1 MQALAQDWI
10 YNAKI
15 TDVIILINLK
25 NSLNMS
31 MDRKIEVKKGF
42 KTKHIYILLGV
53 IFLVFLVWLLLSSSS
68 STYRTEIDKLTI
80 AEVSQAEFKDYISI
94 VGTVEPKTTI
104 YMDVEE
110 GGKVIE
116 KLIDEGEL
124 VKKGDVILRLIN
136 NDLKLQILNTESSLA
151 YQANELRNTLIN
163 MEQQKISNK
172 QNILSI
178 DTDIIRQKRQYEQ
191 NLLLFEKGFISKE
204 DYLRSKEDYDLS
216 VQDRQ
221 LRYQRMV
228 QDSIFR
234 ENQKI
239 QMNSSLNNMKQNLEM
254 VRERLENLNIKAPA
268 DGQLGSL
275 DIEIGQSISRGERI
289 GQLHILNNFK
299 VLAEVD
305 EHYIDR
311 VRRNLSASMQRN
323 NQEFILKAKKVY
335 PEVRDGRFKVD
346 LIFDG
351 KSPENL
357 RTGQTYHIKLELG
370 QPTDALLLP
379 RGGFFQSTGG
389 QWVFV
394 LDESGQFATQR
405 NIKIG
410 RQNSQYFEV
419 LEGLK
424 TGEKVIT
431 SSYDTFGDNERIDF
445 K

>member
-1 MQALAQDWI
+1 
-10 YNAKI
+10 
-15 TDVIILINLK
+15 
-25 NSLNMS
+25 MS

-53 IFLVFLVWLLLSSSS
+53 IFLGLLVWMLLSSST
-68 STYRTEIDKLTI
+68 STYRTELDKLTI
-80 AEVSQAEFKDYISI
+80 TEVSQAEFKDYISI

-110 GGKVIE
+110 GGKVVE

-172 QNILSI
+172 QQILSI
-178 DTDIIRQKRQYEQ
+178 DSDIIRQKRQYEQ

-204 DYLRSKEDYDLS
+204 VYLRSKEDYDLS
-216 VQDRQ
+216 LQDRQ

-234 ENQKI
+234 ENQKT

-299 VLAEVD
+299 VSAEVD

-311 VRRNLSASMQRN
+311 VRRDLSASLQRN
-323 NQEFILKAKKVY
+323 DQEFILKAKKVY

-351 KSPENL
+351 KSPDNL

-370 QPTDALLLP
+370 QAVEATLLA

-394 LDESGQFATQR
+394 LDESGRFATKR

-419 LEGLK
+419 LEGLQ

>member
-1 MQALAQDWI
+1 
-10 YNAKI
+10 
-15 TDVIILINLK
+15 
-25 NSLNMS
+25 MS
-31 MDRKIEVKKGF
+31 MDRKIEMKKGF
-42 KTKHIYILLGV
+42 KTKHIYILLGI
-53 IFLVFLVWLLLSSSS
+53 IFLGFLMWLLLSSSS
-68 STYRTEIDKLTI
+68 STYRTELDKLTI

-94 VGTVEPKTTI
+94 IGTVEPKTTI

-191 NLLLFEKGFISKE
+191 NLLLFEKGFVSKE
-204 DYLRSKEDYDLS
+204 VYLRSKEDYDLS
-216 VQDRQ
+216 LQDRQ

-234 ENQKI
+234 ENQKT
-239 QMNSSLNNMKQNLEM
+239 QMNNSLNNMKQNLEM

-275 DIEIGQSISRGERI
+275 DIEIGQSINRGERI
-289 GQLHILNNFK
+289 GQLHILDNFK
-299 VLAEVD
+299 VIAEVD

-311 VRRNLSASMQRN
+311 VRRDLGASFQRN
-323 NQEFILKAKKVY
+323 EQEFILKTKKVY

-346 LIFDG
+346 LIFNG
-351 KSPENL
+351 KSPANL

-370 QPTDALLLP
+370 QAVEATLLP

-394 LDESGQFATQR
+394 LNKSGQFATKR

-410 RQNSQYFEV
+410 RQNSQFFEV
-419 LEGLK
+419 LEGLQK
-424 TGEKVIT
+424 GEKVIT

>member
-1 MQALAQDWI
+1 
-10 YNAKI
+10 
-15 TDVIILINLK
+15 
-25 NSLNMS
+25 
-31 MDRKIEVKKGF
+31 MDRKIEAKKGF

-53 IFLVFLVWLLLSSSS
+53 IFFGFIVWLLLSSST
-68 STYRTEIDKLTI
+68 STYRAELDKLTI

-94 VGTVEPKTTI
+94 IGTVEPKTTI

-172 QNILSI
+172 QQILSI

-191 NLLLFEKGFISKE
+191 NLLLFEKGFVSKE
-204 DYLRSKEDYDLS
+204 VYLRSKEDYDLS
-216 VQDRQ
+216 LQDRQ

-239 QMNSSLNNMKQNLEM
+239 QMNSSLKNMKQNLEM

-289 GQLHILNNFK
+289 GQLHILDNFK
-299 VLAEVD
+299 VSAKVD

-311 VRRNLSASMQRN
+311 VRRELAASFLRHD
-323 NQEFILKAKKVY
+323 QEFILKTKKVY

-370 QPTDALLLP
+370 QAVEATLLA

-394 LDESGQFATQR
+394 LDESGQFATKR

-419 LEGLK
+419 LEGLQE
-424 TGEKVIT
+424 GEKVIA